1 MVAIKYLKE
10 SSLKSI
16 DEDLYVAI
24 SSIKNIFFKI
34 MFKEVKK

>member
-1 MVAIKYLKE
+1 MVTIKYLKE

-16 DEDLYVAI
+16 DEDLYVAF
-24 SSIKNIFFKI
+24 SRIKIFFKI